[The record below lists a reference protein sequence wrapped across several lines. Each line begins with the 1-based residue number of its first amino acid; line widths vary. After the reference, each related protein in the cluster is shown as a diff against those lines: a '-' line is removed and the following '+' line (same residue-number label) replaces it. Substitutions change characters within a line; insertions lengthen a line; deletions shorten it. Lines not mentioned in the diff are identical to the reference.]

1 MNGKTGNISH
11 RASQSKEE
19 NIKLIKAWDLIL
31 SDISYSNE
39 IHLFHQCFLCPQY
52 MPGPVQCQ
60 GLDHLPLF
68 LSSLFEGVSL
78 SMSLC
83 VREWQ
88 YLLCNTWTTGET
100 FWHVQSEPAAS
111 CSAECGYSHCSLWK
125 TFFSVVLL
133 LLQRTMLAHFFL
145 HSQLLPI
152 THHYKERPKKR
163 HSGEILFPFHFSL
176 RKKNLYWDRGK
187 NHF

>member
-1 MNGKTGNISH
+1 MNAKIGNTSH

-19 NIKLIKAWDLIL
+19 NIKLIKVWDVIP
-31 SDISYSNE
+31 SDIFYSDE
-39 IHLFHQCFLCPQY
+39 IHLFLQCLLCPQY
-52 MPGPVQCQ
+52 MPGPVQYQ

-68 LSSLFEGVSL
+68 LSCLFEGVSL

-83 VREWQ
+83 VRGWQ
-88 YLLCNTWTTGET
+88 YLLCNTWMAREM

-111 CSAECGYSHCSLWK
+111 CSAECGYSHCFLWK
-125 TFFSVVLL
+125 TFFSIVLL

-152 THHYKERPKKR
+152 IHYYKERP
-163 HSGEILFPFHFSL
+163 
-176 RKKNLYWDRGK
+176 
-187 NHF
+187 